1 MPQALSPHQP
11 WTDEQL
17 RAAAHDLKNELAS
30 ILALTEMLEVML
42 PPEAQPVAKPQIEKI
57 RKHVKSSSESVTTT
71 FQALRSQASNS
82 LPE

>member
-1 MPQALSPHQP
+1 MPKALSPHQP

-42 PPEAQPVAKPQIEKI
+42 PAEAQGIAQPQIEKI
-57 RKHVKSSSESVTTT
+57 RKHVKASSESVTKT
-71 FQALRSQASNS
+71 FQTLRQQANDS

>member
-42 PPEAQPVAKPQIEKI
+42 PPEAHPITKPQIEKI
-57 RKHVKSSSESVTTT
+57 RKHVKASAESVTKT
-71 FQALRSQASNS
+71 FQALRQQLPDS